1 MTPPGVTLAVLT
13 LLHALVACWAVRS
26 LWPRARS
33 RRLSAGLW
41 RALLLLW
48 RRCGT
53 TAAGDAAA
61 VKRMLRRQ

>member
-41 RALLLLW
+41 RALLLW